1 MNIKNNKLF
10 EILLVVFISS
20 ISFVLITGGTRGI
33 GQSIKKAFLDNKAN
47 VFFTGTKI
55 EDKNKSESGY

>member
-1 MNIKNNKLF
+1 MIKY
-10 EILLVVFISS
+10 SS
-20 ISFVLITGGTRGI
+20 IQNKNVLITGGTRGI

-55 EDKNKSESGY
+55 EDKNKSESESDSDPESDEE